1 LGNAM
6 ACAIWGSA
14 AQILEKAADYEVLES
29 PRAGGKYWI
38 SGTGAGQLI
47 SFTDNAKL
55 LLTTWLCDQR
65 HAGDETPKIYSN
77 VLELIKSRQRLSVPQ
92 RLTAALLFIGR
103 SIPQLGMS
111 LSIGDGEENNTMRF
125 LAETESLKPEEAS
138 TLVGML
144 REMGLIDG
152 SFALGGYASVHP
164 TVAGWQEI
172 ERLGRP
178 QADSAQAFVA
188 MWFDE
193 STNDAYFR
201 GIAPAVS
208 GMGYK
213 SVRIDKMEH
222 NNKIGDEIIAEIR
235 RSRFLVADFTCQAGK
250 VRGGSLL

>member
-1 LGNAM
+1 LDFGHRSRATHFFHRQCETAVNNLALR
-6 ACAIWGSA
+6 SA
-14 AQILEKAADYEVLES
+14 ACRRRNTKNLFKCIGVDQISTETICAPEIDS
-29 PRAGGKYWI
+29 RTFIHRAKYSAI
-38 SGTGAGQLI
+38 
-47 SFTDNAKL
+47 
-55 LLTTWLCDQR
+55 
-65 HAGDETPKIYSN
+65 
-77 VLELIKSRQRLSVPQ
+77 
-92 RLTAALLFIGR
+92 
-103 SIPQLGMS
+103 GMS